1 MNIQNFSGKVAN
13 ITGTSSGI
21 DLATA
26 NMLARDGVKVALF
39 RLTFVPIKE
48 T

>member
-13 ITGTSSGI
+13 ITVTSSGI